1 MQGNNQTAW
10 DWEAHKGKRQEG
22 VQCIMERD
30 RRGDRMKRKE
40 EDDKI
45 LFGCCEKEI
54 KVGDGM

>member
-1 MQGNNQTAW
+1 
-10 DWEAHKGKRQEG
+10 
-22 VQCIMERD
+22 MERD